1 MPASLPR
8 IHPRGPARG
17 LNRDDGQLDA
27 KRTVGRSCDP
37 FIKNRRQV
45 GIGNLGFSH
54 LQQSHRDRRAPPAF
68 CREGG
73 IAWGRPCSRP
83 GTGYLFGRSAQ
94 SPLSWAG
101 RRATA
106 ARPNHTGV
114 APRCGGHRSALP
126 SVISGVSCLVGF
138 GYSPVAV
145 LNVSSDD
152 TIASDGSGASGWFRL
167 RNVRGR
173 ARFTSAEL
181 FARKI
186 AFCRMFVLNANSRRR
201 HERRRQRSVRARQ
214 GTGR

>member
-1 MPASLPR
+1 MEILVLSFATVPSGIVARLPR
-8 IHPRGPARG
+8 F
-17 LNRDDGQLDA
+17 
-27 KRTVGRSCDP
+27 VE
-37 FIKNRRQV
+37 
-45 GIGNLGFSH
+45 
-54 LQQSHRDRRAPPAF
+54 
-68 CREGG
+68 REGSLG
-73 IAWGRPCSRP
+73 DALAADPAPAISLAADLRKAPYHALVAGQPRHAQTTPGSLHDAAAIAQ
-83 GTGYLFGRSAQ
+83 RS
-94 SPLSWAG
+94 
-101 RRATA
+101 
-106 ARPNHTGV
+106 
-114 APRCGGHRSALP
+114 P
-126 SVISGVSCLVGF
+126 SVITGVSCLIGF

-173 ARFTSAEL
+173 GRFTSAEL